1 MVFLRY
7 MPISWTAVRFFAE
20 QHEME
25 IQESASVLTVA
36 NLVRLVRQ
44 LDSDIVLCI
53 YGFFYT
59 YMGLFTSSTTVR

>member
-1 MVFLRY
+1 MDQNKIIVLRY
-7 MPISWTAVRFFAE
+7 MPTSCIAVRFFAE

-44 LDSDIVLCI
+44 LDSDIVL
-53 YGFFYT
+53 
-59 YMGLFTSSTTVR
+59 